1 MRKISYRNEKIE
13 KRAPPPTDELP
24 TVGKS
29 DYSTESGGRSGFHF
43 PGEPQTHDLPDD
55 KETDPVSL
63 LKGLVETADVADSEG
78 MEVEADFFDFL
89 ITKFAQVI
97 KDEPSQEERYI
108 DFVYKLYN
116 SNIPNSLIK
125 INQMSISY
133 SNKIIEGVKSG
144 ADKEQA
150 KNNAFKSELLMV
162 K

>member
-13 KRAPPPTDELP
+13 QKTPPPTDELP
-24 TVGKS
+24 TVGRS

-55 KETDPVSL
+55 KVSDPVSIIKDL
-63 LKGLVETADVADSEG
+63 IGTADVADSEG

-97 KDEPSQEERYI
+97 KNDPSEEERYI
-108 DFVYKLYN
+108 DFVYKIYN
-116 SNIPNSLIK
+116 SNIPNSLTK
-125 INQMSISY
+125 IGEMSVKY
-133 SNKIIEGVKSG
+133 SNKIIEGVNSG
-144 ADKEQA
+144 IEKEEA
-150 KNNAFKSELLMV
+150 KNNAFKLELLMV